1 LAIALLLAAYLLAP
15 ALVLWLCARF
25 TLARKVGAVILCYLI
40 GIAVGNSGLAPA
52 GLKPA
57 LGTLQDVAV
66 ALALPLLLLSSNVRR
81 WVPTAGRALL
91 AFGFAVLAV
100 GLITAAGWLLL
111 RDRPDAWQLAGM
123 SFGVYTGGTPN
134 LAAISK
140 ALQVPNDTFIVFH
153 TYDTVVSL
161 VYILFMASL
170 AQRLFLKLGLLR
182 AYRPRGAGADAAGLE
197 VESLSA
203 FQDMLRPR
211 RAAWLALALLAAA
224 GMMAIAFLAGQQV
237 STDARTAVSI
247 LTLTTLGIAASLVP
261 ALHRI
266 QRTFQLGFYIL
277 LVFCLAVGTQ
287 ARLDSLVTVQW
298 ELAGFVALVI
308 FGSLLVQALL
318 CRLARL
324 DVDTC
329 LVTHVSAICSP
340 PFVPVVTAG
349 LKNPE
354 LLPAGITTGI
364 IGYAVGNYLGIGLAY
379 ALRGWTP

>member
-1 LAIALLLAAYLLAP
+1 MAIALLLAAYLLAP

-161 VYILFMASL
+161 VYILF
-170 AQRLFLKLGLLR
+170 
-182 AYRPRGAGADAAGLE
+182 
-197 VESLSA
+197 
-203 FQDMLRPR
+203 
-211 RAAWLALALLAAA
+211 
-224 GMMAIAFLAGQQV
+224 
-237 STDARTAVSI
+237 
-247 LTLTTLGIAASLVP
+247 
-261 ALHRI
+261 
-266 QRTFQLGFYIL
+266 
-277 LVFCLAVGTQ
+277 
-287 ARLDSLVTVQW
+287 
-298 ELAGFVALVI
+298 
-308 FGSLLVQALL
+308 
-318 CRLARL
+318 
-324 DVDTC
+324 
-329 LVTHVSAICSP
+329 
-340 PFVPVVTAG
+340 
-349 LKNPE
+349 
-354 LLPAGITTGI
+354 
-364 IGYAVGNYLGIGLAY
+364 
-379 ALRGWTP
+379 